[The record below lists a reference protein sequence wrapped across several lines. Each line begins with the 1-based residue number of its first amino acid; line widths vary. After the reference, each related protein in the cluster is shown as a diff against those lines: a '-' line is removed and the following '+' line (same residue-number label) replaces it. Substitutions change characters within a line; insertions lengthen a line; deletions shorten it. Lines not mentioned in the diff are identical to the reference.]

1 MYLQFAILIFK
12 MFAFSVALYRIHV
25 MKVKIRQ
32 KGPAHSVFK
41 ARRRDL
47 MALRHLFFAVMR
59 TRCINVFPS
68 VASDFDSAT
77 DNSFTEVTTMIPA
90 YIYIQTLLSFLF
102 KINKQTNVDS
112 FNELFLPF

>member
-1 MYLQFAILIFK
+1 ME
-12 MFAFSVALYRIHV
+12 
-25 MKVKIRQ
+25 
-32 KGPAHSVFK
+32 
-41 ARRRDL
+41 
-47 MALRHLFFAVMR
+47 LRHLFFAVMS

-77 DNSFTEVTTMIPA
+77 DNSFTVTTMILA